1 MEPKILINHR
11 QTELIIHRFVL
22 QLTEQ
27 HGNLENCAIIGLQ
40 PRGVELSRGLMQK
53 LNELKPGHKARYGEL
68 DNTFFRDDI
77 RRGEIH
83 MPRPSRIDFSTE
95 NLNIVLVD
103 DVLFTGRSI
112 RAGIDALINFGRP
125 ARVELMVLVDR
136 RYNRELPIAADYSG
150 VVVDSRST
158 GEHVKVEWNSNQNQ
172 TWLLPNKNN

>member
-1 MEPKILINHR
+1 MEARILINHR
-11 QTELIIHRFVL
+11 QTELIIRRFVL

-40 PRGVELSRGLMQK
+40 PRGVELSRILIQK
-53 LNELKPGHKARYGEL
+53 LNELKPEHKARYGEL

-83 MPRPSRIDFSTE
+83 MPRPSKIDFSTE
-95 NLNIVLVD
+95 NLNIILVD

-136 RYNRELPIAADYSG
+136 RYNRELPISADYSG

-158 GEHVKVEWNSNQNQ
+158 GEYVKVEWNPNQNQ
-172 TWLLPNKNN
+172 TWLLPNKG